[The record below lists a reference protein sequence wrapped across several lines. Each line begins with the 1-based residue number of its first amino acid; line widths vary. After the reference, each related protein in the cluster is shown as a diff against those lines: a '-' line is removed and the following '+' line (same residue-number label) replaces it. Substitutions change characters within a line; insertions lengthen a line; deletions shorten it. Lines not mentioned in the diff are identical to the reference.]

1 MATELADGAVGHLA
15 GSAPTASEY
24 IIHHLGHLSSKH
36 QDKIIDFSIINLDT
50 IFWSV
55 LMGATGLLVMWLVAR
70 RATAGVPGRLQAA
83 VEILVEMV
91 EDQSKAIIHGNRKFI
106 APVALT
112 VFVWVLLMN
121 AMDFLPVD
129 LFASIFGLVGLGD
142 MHHRAVPTAD
152 LNGTL
157 GMALGVFALMIYYNI
172 KIKGIG
178 GFVHELFCAPFGAHP
193 LLWLPNLGLNI
204 IEFVAKT
211 VSLGMRLFGNMY
223 AGELI
228 FLLIALLGSTAT
240 WWGFGMHVF
249 AGTIWAIFH
258 ILIVVLQAFI
268 FMMLTLVYI
277 GQAHEGH

>member
-1 MATELADGAVGHLA
+1 MASEMAAEGVNH
-15 GSAPTASEY
+15 APTASEY
-24 IIHHLGHLSSKH
+24 IVHHLGHLQTSH
-36 QDKIIDFSIINLDT
+36 QQSIIDFSVINMDT
-50 IFWSV
+50 VLWSV
-55 LMGATGLLVMWLVAR
+55 LMGVVGSLFMYLAARKATS
-70 RATAGVPGRLQAA
+70 GVPGRFQAL
-83 VEILVEMV
+83 VEMVVEMV
-91 EDQSKAIIHGNRKFI
+91 EDQSKNIVHGNRAFI
-106 APVALT
+106 APLALT

-121 AMDFLPVD
+121 SMDFLPVD
-129 LFASIFGLVGLGD
+129 LFSGLFRLFGAEPHFRV
-142 MHHRAVPTAD
+142 VPTAD

-157 GMALGVFALMIYYNI
+157 GMAFGVLALMLYYNV

-178 GFVHELFCAPFGAHP
+178 GFIHELFCAPFGSHP
-193 LLWLPNLGLNI
+193 ALWIANLGLNI

-240 WWGFGMHVF
+240 WWGFGMHVV
-249 AGTIWAIFH
+249 AGSIWAIFH
-258 ILIVVLQAFI
+258 ILIVLLQAFI